1 MITVRFSKRKEL
13 ILPESLGKLLD
24 LHEGDR
30 VEVQRQDD
38 TLQIQRSDDTYYS
51 GQLTDLSKI
60 ISTSRPVG
68 SVDVERYMGQ
78 RGYEQIDAHN
88 GKRSGSKSR

>member
-13 ILPESLGKLLD
+13 IIPEYLGELLS

-30 VEVQRQDD
+30 VEVQCQDD
-38 TLQIQRSDDTYYS
+38 TLQIQRSDDAHYS

-60 ISTSRPVG
+60 ISFSRPIG
-68 SVDVERYMGQ
+68 SVDVEKYMNR
-78 RGYEQIDAHN
+78 RGYEQLHA
-88 GKRSGSKSR
+88 RSNL

>member
-13 ILPESLGKLLD
+13 ILPESLGKLLG
-24 LHEGDR
+24 LREGDR

-38 TLQIQRSDDTYYS
+38 TLQIQRSDDTRYS

-60 ISTSRPVG
+60 ISSSRSVG
-68 SVDVERYMGQ
+68 SVDVEKYMNR
-78 RGYEQIDAHN
+78 RGYEQIHAQSDL
-88 GKRSGSKSR
+88 